1 MKKVLG
7 IMLFMVMFF
16 SFIGCGV
23 QTTTSTTNALGSR
36 VTLELYDAEGTKV
49 ATESVDFDEND
60 TLLSLVLS
68 TFGAVCQGEN
78 GENDSTCSYSGPYG
92 TYVLGIGTV
101 VANPA
106 SEYLAFYINGEYAM
120 TGIDATA
127 LVNGN
132 VYAFKLETF

>member
-16 SFIGCGV
+16 CFIGCE
-23 QTTTSTTNALGSR
+23 QTTTVNLGGLA
-36 VTLELYDAEGTKV
+36 TLELYDKDGLKV
-49 ATESVDFDEND
+49 ATESVEFDESD

-78 GENDSTCSYSGPYG
+78 GENDSTCSYSGQYG

-106 SEYLAFYINGEYAM
+106 SEYIAFYINGEYAM
-120 TGIDATA
+120 TGIDATP
-127 LVNGN
+127 LVDGN

>member
-16 SFIGCGV
+16 CFTGCE
-23 QTTTSTTNALGSR
+23 QTTTVNLGGHA
-36 VTLELYDAEGTKV
+36 TLELYDKDGLKV
-49 ATESVDFDEND
+49 ATESVEYDESD

-78 GENDSTCSYSGPYG
+78 GENDSTCSYSGQYG
-92 TYVLGIGTV
+92 TYILGIGTV

-106 SEYLAFYINGEYAM
+106 SEYIAFYINDEYAM
-120 TGIDATA
+120 TGIDLTP
-127 LVNGN
+127 LVDGN